1 MVASSSFTINAWDEQ
16 PFLDEDG
23 ARIYRT
29 LLSKRFEG
37 DLEARSVG
45 DMTMTTSVVSRSPT
59 VGSST

>member
-1 MVASSSFTINAWDEQ
+1 MVTSSSFTINAWDEQ

-29 LLSKRFEG
+29 HLSKRFKG
-37 DLEARSVG
+37 DLEARSVA